1 MREVEVKDKISP
13 EIAKICPTIPII
25 TGPTAVGKTSTSIE
39 LAKMI
44 DGEIVSIDS
53 RQLYKY
59 LDIGTAKP
67 TLREQ
72 KTIPHHLI
80 DLFEPTVQVSAG
92 EYRRL
97 AIDVVENI
105 VSRGN
110 TPIFVGGS
118 GMYINALV
126 HGIFKDSTSNPE
138 LRKKLMAEIKVKG
151 NVTLYNRLM
160 DIDSESAKKI
170 HLNDAKRITRALEI
184 YEITGKPPSQHFQK
198 QESNPAFPPK
208 IFVLTRERSKL
219 YERINLRV
227 DQMLDEGLIK
237 ETEDLLNNKYRSALD
252 ELKTLGYQEVIQY
265 LDEEVDYNAL
275 VQNLKMNTRRYA
287 KRQLTWLR
295 HQLEAEWIKLQDSDN
310 AITVAKKIRN
320 SLNS

>member
-1 MREVEVKDKISP
+1 MMKERIRPD
-13 EIAKICPTIPII
+13 IAKICPIIPIL

-39 LAKMI
+39 LARML

-72 KTIPHHLI
+72 AAIQHHLI
-80 DLFEPTVQVSAG
+80 DLYEPTVQVSAG

-97 AIDVVENI
+97 AVDVVEKI
-105 VSRGN
+105 VKVGR

-118 GMYINALV
+118 GMYIKAV
-126 HGIFKDSTSNPE
+126 THGIFKNSTSDPE
-138 LRKKLMAEIKVKG
+138 IREALLKEIQEKG
-151 NVTLYNRLM
+151 NVTLYNRLV
-160 DIDSESAKKI
+160 DIDPVTAKKI
-170 HLNDAKRITRALEI
+170 HMNDAKRITRALEI
-184 YEITGKPPSQHFQK
+184 YQLTGKPPSEHFEK
-198 QESNPAFPPK
+198 QEADPAFPTK
-208 IFVLTRERSKL
+208 IFVLYRERSKL

-227 DQMLDEGLIK
+227 DQMLEEGLIA
-237 ETEDLLNNKYRSALD
+237 ETENLLNNRYRDAMD

-265 LDEEVDYNAL
+265 LDGDVTLEEMTE
-275 VQNLKMNTRRYA
+275 NLKMNTRRYA

-295 HQLEAEWIKLQDSDN
+295 HQLDAQWIEVKDDDT
-310 AITVAKKIRN
+310 AIGIAKKIKI
-320 SLNS
+320 SLER

>member
-1 MREVEVKDKISP
+1 MREVDVKDKISP
-13 EIAKICPTIPII
+13 EIAKICPTIPIL

-72 KTIPHHLI
+72 TEIPHHLI

-97 AIDVVENI
+97 AIDVVEEI
-105 VSRGN
+105 VSKGK

-126 HGIFKDSTSNPE
+126 HGIFKDSASNPE
-138 LRKKLMAEIKVKG
+138 IRNRLMAEIEEKG

-160 DIDSESAKKI
+160 DIDPDSAKKI
-170 HLNDAKRITRALEI
+170 HINDAKRITRGLEI
-184 YEITGKPPSQHFQK
+184 YEITGKPPSQHFQT
-198 QESNPAFPPK
+198 QENNPAFPTK

-219 YERINLRV
+219 YKRINLRV
-227 DQMLDEGLIK
+227 NQMIEEGLIK
-237 ETEDLLNNKYRSALD
+237 ETEDLLNNRYRSAMD
-252 ELKTLGYQEVIQY
+252 ELKTLGYQEVIQF
-265 LDEEVDYNAL
+265 LDKEVEHNIM
-275 VQNLKMNTRRYA
+275 VENLKMNTRRYA

-295 HQLEAEWIKLQDSDN
+295 HQLDAEWIELQDSDN
-310 AITVAKKIRN
+310 AISIAKKITN
-320 SLNS
+320 SLKS